1 MRAFPADWFKAAAA
15 VPNIILALGYQMN
28 IFPIFKGMKK
38 AGDSRMTA
46 AIAVSLSVCTF
57 TYLLV
62 GILGYNYV
70 GNTVGANFLN
80 FLSYDKFPKIYY
92 FIIKLS
98 FLISIYFAFPLMFF
112 GSRNNFIA
120 LIQLFKLKQKDIE
133 YIKWRQRDEIEHI
146 SSYIQED

>member
-38 AGDSRMTA
+38 ASDSRMTVA
-46 AIAVSLSVCTF
+46 VAVSLALCTMS
-57 TYLLV
+57 YLLV

-80 FLSYDKFPKIYY
+80 YLSYDKLSRPYY
-92 FIIKLS
+92 FIIKIS
-98 FLISIYFAFPLMFF
+98 FLISVYFAFPLMFF

-120 LIQLFKLKQKDIE
+120 LIQLMKLKTKDIE
-133 YIKWRQRDEIEHI
+133 SSKWRQGDEIEHI
-146 SSYIQED
+146 SSYI

>member
-46 AIAVSLSVCTF
+46 AIAVSLSVC
-57 TYLLV
+57 
-62 GILGYNYV
+62 
-70 GNTVGANFLN
+70 TVGANFLN